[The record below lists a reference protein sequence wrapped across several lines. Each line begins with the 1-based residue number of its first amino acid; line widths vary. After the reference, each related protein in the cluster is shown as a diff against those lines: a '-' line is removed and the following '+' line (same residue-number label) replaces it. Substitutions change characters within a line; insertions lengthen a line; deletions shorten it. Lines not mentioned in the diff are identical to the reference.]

1 MLRLDYLPNHP
12 ELKIYQDDKLI
23 KINTDTQVLGEFI
36 EVYKDDIVMDIGT
49 NTGALLIYANQFSPK
64 KLIGIDINKEALD
77 VCKMNMELHNINN
90 YELKCCDAMNYTG
103 DEVDVIICNPPYFK
117 TEEDNK
123 CKDNFLALAKHE
135 SGFTLEGLIK
145 TVSKNLKLNG
155 IFYMLFTTPRL
166 QEVMIILKKYNFE
179 VKLLQFVY
187 DENKEYSNV
196 FMVKSVKCGSSG
208 LNAIKPVVIKRK
220 NK

>member
-1 MLRLDYLPNHP
+1 MYTLDYLPNHP

-77 VCKMNMELHNINN
+77 VCKMNMELHNITN

-117 TEEDNK
+117 TEEDNNDDNDDEEDDIYEGVINPVK
-123 CKDNFLALAKHE
+123 IISLHLQNMKVVLLLKD
-135 SGFTLEGLIK
+135 
-145 TVSKNLKLNG
+145 
-155 IFYMLFTTPRL
+155 
-166 QEVMIILKKYNFE
+166 
-179 VKLLQFVY
+179 
-187 DENKEYSNV
+187 
-196 FMVKSVKCGSSG
+196 
-208 LNAIKPVVIKRK
+208 
-220 NK
+220 

>member
-77 VCKMNMELHNINN
+77 VCKMNMELHNITN
-90 YELKCCDAMNYTG
+90 YELKCCDAMNYIG

-145 TVSKNLKLNG
+145 TVNKNLKLKRVEN
-155 IFYMLFTTPRL
+155 FLLFFLFLFT
-166 QEVMIILKKYNFE
+166 
-179 VKLLQFVY
+179 
-187 DENKEYSNV
+187 
-196 FMVKSVKCGSSG
+196 
-208 LNAIKPVVIKRK
+208 
-220 NK
+220 